1 MALGGI
7 PAGSS
12 GAEAVLESPSLK
24 LIICLEKGGLLWE
37 LT

>member
-1 MALGGI
+1 MAVGGI
-7 PAGSS
+7 PAGSR
-12 GAEAVLESPSLK
+12 GAEAVLESRSLK